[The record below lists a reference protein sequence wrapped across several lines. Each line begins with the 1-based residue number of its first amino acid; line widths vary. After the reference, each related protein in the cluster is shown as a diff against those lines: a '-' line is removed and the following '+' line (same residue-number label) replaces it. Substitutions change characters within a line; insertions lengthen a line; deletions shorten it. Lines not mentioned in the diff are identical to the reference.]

1 MINLLRDHPLILMEG
16 AISEALNRAGRVALH
31 PDLSISPLLY
41 DETGRRE
48 LEQLY
53 RGYMQI
59 ATAASLP
66 FLMFTPTWRAN
77 SARVKASGVHSAI
90 NADAAHFMQLMRS
103 RHGSGREDI
112 RIGGLIGCRNDGY
125 QPGEGLSPPAAER
138 FHAWQVH
145 QLARAGVDFL
155 IAETLPNVGEALGIA
170 RAMEKT
176 GLPYIISF
184 VINRDGCVLDGTEL
198 PSAIGF
204 MDAAL
209 PGKPLG
215 YMVNCSY
222 PTFLHAADQPPA
234 LFDRLIGY
242 QANASSLDHS
252 ALDGAEALQADDIAR
267 WGREMLALNRTYG
280 VRMLGGCCGT
290 GVEHLRYIVENRTAC
305 E

>member
-1 MINLLRDHPLILMEG
+1 MINLLRGHPLILMEG

-41 DETGRRE
+41 DENGRRE

-59 ATAASLP
+59 AAAASLP

-90 NADAAHFMQLMRS
+90 NADAVHFMQLMRS
-103 RHGSGREDI
+103 RHGSGRADI

-125 QPGEGLSPPAAER
+125 QPGEGLSPPAAEQ
-138 FHAWQVH
+138 FHAWQVN

-170 RAMEKT
+170 RAMAKT

-209 PGKPLG
+209 PAKPLG

-234 LFDRLIGY
+234 LFDRLTGY

-252 ALDGAEALQADDIAR
+252 ALDGAEALQADDIAK
-267 WGREMLALNRTYG
+267 WGREMLTLNRSYG